1 MDTKTDGVMKKYD
14 YIIGIDPGT
23 HTGLAVWTGLN
34 LAQVQTLMI
43 HEALLAVHDWNGLV
57 NIFVRIEDARLRTWY
72 GNDKGDRAKSQG
84 VGSIKRDCAIWEDFC
99 KDLGIDYEMVKPG
112 RVKTKLTAASFKNLT
127 GWEGRTTEHSRDA
140 GFLCFKYQ

>member
-1 MDTKTDGVMKKYD
+1 MNKYD

-23 HTGLAVWTGLN
+23 HTGLATWDVNLQKFWLIETVSIHKAIISLN
-34 LAQVQTLMI
+34 DPKNDIRAIGRSVL
-43 HEALLAVHDWNGLV
+43 
-57 NIFVRIEDARLRTWY
+57 VRIEDARLRTWY
-72 GNDKGDRAKSQG
+72 GDDKGDRAKSQG

-112 RVKTKLTAASFKNLT
+112 RVKTKLTAATFKNLT

-140 GFLCFKYQ
+140 GLLCFKYQ

>member
-1 MDTKTDGVMKKYD
+1 MKPYD

-23 HTGLAVWTGLN
+23 HTGLAVWNGKRLHTV
-34 LAQVQTLMI
+34 ATYMI
-43 HEALLAVHDWNGLV
+43 HRAMQDVRIHLAFSD
-57 NIFVRIEDARLRTWY
+57 NILVRIEDARLRTWY

-140 GFLCFKYQ
+140 AMLCYKYQ